1 MWQAPTYR
9 KILIQNDWSYYVC
22 PFRYLKKSQLSKHLW
37 FSNTWTKNIL
47 EDSKGSFSK
56 KKKNPFPYYPVSTIA
71 ASIEKH
77 LEGGLKIPPSSSEK
91 FLIFQRYSWHAP
103 LCKQKNR
110 VFQVPDPVSPILA
123 EVPEQWDTESVSLSC
138 TVNIL
143 LYTHY
148 QQSKEEKNT
157 SRWRWNSYQWC
168 RKYLN
173 SSCCIT
179 WLRSE
184 VWTCISQP

>member
-1 MWQAPTYR
+1 MSVIGSNIQKNIDTKWLI
-9 KILIQNDWSYYVC
+9 ILYMSIQV
-22 PFRYLKKSQLSKHLW
+22 LKKFQLSKST
-37 FSNTWTKNIL
+37 F
-47 EDSKGSFSK
+47 DSPTHEQKTFWRTQRAAFV
-56 KKKNPFPYYPVSTIA
+56 KKNPFPYYPVSTIA

-77 LEGGLKIPPSSSEK
+77 LEGGLKISPSSSEK
-91 FLIFQRYSWHAP
+91 FLIFQRYSWHPP

-123 EVPEQWDTESVSLSC
+123 EVPEQWDTE
-138 TVNIL
+138 

-157 SRWRWNSYQWC
+157 YRWRWNSYQWC